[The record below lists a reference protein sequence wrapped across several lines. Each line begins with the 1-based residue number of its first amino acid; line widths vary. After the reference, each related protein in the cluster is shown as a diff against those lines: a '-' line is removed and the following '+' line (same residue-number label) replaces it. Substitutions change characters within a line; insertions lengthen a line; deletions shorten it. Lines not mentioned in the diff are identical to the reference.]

1 LLDQQLKVFALRR
14 HARGSEPGKGSAFKI
29 YLPVAASP
37 VREGAVPSPAEKP
50 VHGGSETLLVVEDED
65 AVRQS
70 EVEFLSTIGYTV
82 LSAANGKPWT
92 RSERGQM

>member
-1 LLDQQLKVFALRR
+1 
-14 HARGSEPGKGSAFKI
+14 
-29 YLPVAASP
+29 VAAPP
-37 VREGAVPSPAEKP
+37 VGEVAVPSLVEKP